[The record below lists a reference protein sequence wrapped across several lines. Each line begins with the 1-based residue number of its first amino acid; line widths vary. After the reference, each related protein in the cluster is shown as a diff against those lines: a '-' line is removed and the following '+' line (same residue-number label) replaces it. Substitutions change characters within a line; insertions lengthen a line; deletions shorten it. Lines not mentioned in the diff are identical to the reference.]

1 MSPSTFMHSTS
12 QKSQVSPRHSAQLA
26 TPCQSTPREKSLHR
40 LSSRPGGR
48 NSADQRSTVFKSR
61 IEKKRTMHNDKTTRS
76 SAKATPSTGLIRLF
90 INNRLG
96 TKTEIPCS
104 PSDTIGAVKK
114 FAAIHL
120 GTRPDAMILKRQSER
135 PLKDALTLEDYD
147 IHDGASLELEV
158 DTCD

>member
-12 QKSQVSPRHSAQLA
+12 QKSQVSPRHTAQLA
-26 TPCQSTPREKSLHR
+26 TPFRSTPREKSLHR
-40 LSSRPGGR
+40 LSSRSGGR

-76 SAKATPSTGLIRLF
+76 SAKVTPSTGLIRLF

-96 TKTEIPCS
+96 TKTEISCS

-114 FAAIHL
+114 FAAIRL
-120 GTRPDAMILKRQSER
+120 GTKPDAMILKRQSER
-135 PLKDALTLEDYD
+135 PLKDALTLEDYE